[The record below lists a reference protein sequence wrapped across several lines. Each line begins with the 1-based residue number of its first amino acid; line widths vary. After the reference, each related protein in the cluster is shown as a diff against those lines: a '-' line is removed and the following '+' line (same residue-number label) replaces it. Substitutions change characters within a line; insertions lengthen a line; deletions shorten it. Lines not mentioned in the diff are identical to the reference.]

1 MTKTQQYRK
10 ENGIC
15 MWCGRKPSR
24 PGRTLCLDC
33 ALKNS
38 QYNAERYAK
47 KKAAG
52 MHSGPRG
59 RAPVRFFIVRDPL
72 TNEEIFY
79 GTASQIANE
88 FHSTSHAVYRAADM
102 GLSFKRRYTIQ
113 QDLGRN
119 T

>member
-10 ENGIC
+10 DNGLC

-24 PGRTLCLDC
+24 SGRTLCLEC
-33 ALKNS
+33 AMKCS
-38 QYNAERYAK
+38 EYNANAYAR

-52 MHSGPRG
+52 MYNGKRG

-72 TNEEIFY
+72 TQEEVFY

-88 FHSTSHAVYRAADM
+88 FHTTRPHVYKAADM